1 MGVEESQSSNYY
13 ILITALKL
21 YLIKPLIA
29 TDSWE
34 INSSLWSRAIVVQP
48 KYKPTDWQLAPSNT
62 DFSVGKDKN
71 TGNKGQSVSVT
82 ILAAE
87 SILSVSCQT
96 AY

>member
-1 MGVEESQSSNYY
+1 M
-13 ILITALKL
+13 LISALKL

-29 TDSWE
+29 TDYKYYWE

-48 KYKPTDWQLAPSNT
+48 NYKPTDWQLAPSNT
-62 DFSVGKDKN
+62 DFSVGKDKH
-71 TGNKGQSVSVT
+71 TGNEGHSVSVT

>member
-1 MGVEESQSSNYY
+1 M
-13 ILITALKL
+13 
-21 YLIKPLIA
+21 
-29 TDSWE
+29 
-34 INSSLWSRAIVVQP
+34 QP

-87 SILSVSCQT
+87 SILSPAKQPIKPFSIMLSMTVGVGPIYTNSFTESSRNTLQQS
-96 AY
+96 YR